1 MSNMVPASLRALAGR
16 ENHKITRGNARML
29 LLAAELLDAR
39 DAEVR
44 ELHVAVGADE
54 QVVLGQVV
62 VRKPRPA
69 ARVRAGFRA
78 CFGGRD
84 DVARVNPGGR

>member
-39 DAEVR
+39 DAEATASR
-44 ELHVAVGADE
+44 GLEAKAHRQAIERGAL
-54 QVVLGQVV
+54 VS
-62 VRKPRPA
+62 
-69 ARVRAGFRA
+69 
-78 CFGGRD
+78 
-84 DVARVNPGGR
+84 VARAELRGLLQLLDDNA